1 VGAARKNDA
10 MVPTGLYIEAYNLL
24 VDDQE
29 RRLAA
34 LTSRVPRIVLAAL
47 YVITF
52 VAAAFI
58 GYSSGVDSGRR
69 RLPGYVLSLLLVAVI
84 LILQDLDRPNT
95 GFIMVSQTLLVDA
108 TNAIESLQSMRL
120 LD

>member
-1 VGAARKNDA
+1 MGAARKNDA

-69 RLPGYVLSLLLVAVI
+69 QIGRAHV
-84 LILQDLDRPNT
+84 
-95 GFIMVSQTLLVDA
+95 
-108 TNAIESLQSMRL
+108 
-120 LD
+120 